1 MYRRSVLPNGVRI
14 VTEYIPHVRSASIGV
29 WIDTGSRDEGLDEQG
44 FSHFI
49 EHLVFKGSERFSA
62 RDIAEL
68 MDTCGGHL
76 NAFTSKEH
84 TCYFARVLDENFM
97 LAVDLLREMLM
108 HSLFAPED
116 MEKERGVILEEIKM
130 LEDTPDELVH
140 ELIGEALWPDNA
152 LGRSILGTRES
163 ILGASR
169 DKLVSFMHRMYSTD
183 RLVIAVAGNLE
194 HGAVVDAF
202 AELFDGWPDTSF
214 RGEGSASVAD
224 GRRVV
229 RFKDTEQVHLCLG
242 GRGLPRSDRRKYAL
256 YLLDTIIGGG
266 MSSRLFQE
274 LREERGLVYSTYSYH
289 SSYRDTGSFTV
300 YAACSPE
307 HLVEVMDI
315 IKRELTALAA
325 DSVDASELLRAKGQ
339 LKGSLML
346 SLENTTNRMT
356 RLAKNE
362 LNFGKL
368 FTTDETIDAIDA
380 VSPQDIQELAQ
391 AIYAPDSWSTATIG
405 PQGDLAPL
413 KLAEGWV
420 RL

>member
-1 MYRRSVLPNGVRI
+1 MYRRSVMPNGVRV

-29 WIDTGSRDEGLDEQG
+29 WIETGSRDEGPDEQG

-49 EHLVFKGSERFSA
+49 EHLVFKGSARFSA

-84 TCYFARVLDENFM
+84 TCYFARVLDDNFM
-97 LAVDLLREMLM
+97 LAVNLLKEMLM
-108 HSLFAPED
+108 HSLFSLED
-116 MEKERGVILEEIKM
+116 IEKERGVILEEIKM

-140 ELIGEALWPDNA
+140 ELFCEAIWPDNA

-163 ILGASR
+163 IMGASR
-169 DKLVSFMHRMYSTD
+169 ERLLDFMRRMYSTD

-194 HGAVVDAF
+194 HEAVVDAF
-202 AELFDGWPDTSF
+202 AALFDGWP
-214 RGEGSASVAD
+214 EASIRDEQSGAVVD
-224 GRRVV
+224 VGRLV
-229 RFKDTEQVHLCLG
+229 RFKDTEQAHICLG
-242 GRGLPRSDRRKYAL
+242 GGGLPRSDTRKYAM
-256 YLLDTIIGGG
+256 YLLDTIVGGG

-300 YAACSPE
+300 YAACSPD
-307 HLVEVMDI
+307 HLAEVMGVI
-315 IKRELTALAA
+315 RRELTALGT
-325 DSVDASELLRAKGQ
+325 DPVDPSELLRAKGQ

-346 SLENTTNRMT
+346 SLESTTNRMT

-368 FTTDETIDAIDA
+368 STTDETIDAIDA
-380 VSPQDIQELAQ
+380 VSPTDIQDLAKGM
-391 AIYAPDSWSTATIG
+391 YVPDLWSTATIG
-405 PQGDLAPL
+405 PQSDLAPL